1 MPDISRPRKRI
12 SRFGDYT
19 DKLKRKSA
27 RIYYII
33 EDKMSIYINNTINHR
48 INNPILIFISYR
60 SVVDDP
66 IYGAV

>member
-1 MPDISRPRKRI
+1 MPDISKPRKKI

-19 DKLKRKSA
+19 DKPKRKSA

-33 EDKMSIYINNTINHR
+33 EDKISVYTNDVTSHR
-48 INNPILIFISYR
+48 INNPVLISIFYR

-66 IYGAV
+66 IHDAI